1 LTCTKCCG
9 NEDCCPVT
17 LDRCCSNLIYPKK
30 IYATFVDVNGIWP
43 CINGITLELEY
54 TGRTI
59 LDPASCEKFSY
70 YTLGPIKTASLGSC
84 TNVRGAY
91 KIASC
96 NGNGYQVT
104 NTSCASP
111 DYSCSS
117 DVNVLLGVSISNG
130 CFPSCEISLSLSVF
144 VEQKISGICRNYCTD
159 FPNSS
164 GGTLEFGSGYVN
176 CNKPINVTNS
186 LSISSLCA
194 SVPSTGKY
202 IHYGIT
208 GTGSINIVLTE

>member
-30 IYATFVDVNGIWP
+30 IYATFVDVNGLWP

-117 DVNVLLGVSISNG
+117 DVNVLLGVS
-130 CFPSCEISLSLSVF
+130 
-144 VEQKISGICRNYCTD
+144 KISGICRNYCTD